1 MWRLY
6 ARRVSH
12 LHSVV
17 SLKGWMIIP
26 SSKLLCSRYLSPRCA
41 AHPQNQGGHCH
52 HQLTVRSNTEY
63 TEYTPQIGTISALTP
78 A

>member
-6 ARRVSH
+6 APRVSH
-12 LHSVV
+12 VHSVV
-17 SLKGWMIIP
+17 SVSWCDAGERWMIIP

-63 TEYTPQIGTISALTP
+63 TEYIPQIGTI
-78 A
+78 